1 MIMTMTRKLLTA
13 LMLAATLTAT
23 AQAQS
28 FGIGT
33 AGGGSSTYS
42 IGAAIANVISNATG
56 DQYLV
61 QPYGGTGRVMPL
73 VNSGRTDF
81 GLANILEVS
90 NAYNGVGDFQGH
102 EHPDLRVVAVLYPF
116 DVGLFV
122 REDAEYQSIN
132 DIKGARISSGYSGQ
146 RIIGELIDAA
156 LANADLTMDDMR
168 AVPTTNLLS
177 NADDFTAGRTDVGFF
192 ALGSGKLDEVNAS
205 VGGIRFLPFNIDAEA
220 QARMQA
226 LMPQTYVRVVQPRDN
241 LTGLNKPAPM
251 MAYDYILYAGKH
263 VDDDAV
269 YRLVEGLIEHR
280 QALADNYAN
289 LGRLE
294 PRKMAKNVRL
304 PYHPGA
310 IRYYQEH
317 DLWSR

>member
-1 MIMTMTRKLLTA
+1 MIMTTTRKLLI
-13 LMLAATLTAT
+13 TLSAMM
-23 AQAQS
+23 AMSGAVQAQS

-42 IGAAIANVISNATG
+42 IGAAIANVISKATG

-90 NAYNGVGDFQGH
+90 NAFHGKGDFAGH
-102 EHPDLRVVAVLYPF
+102 SHENLRVVAVLYPF

-122 REDAEYQSIN
+122 RDDAPFQSIN

-156 LANADLTMDDMR
+156 LANADLSMDDMD

-177 NADDFTAGRTDVGFF
+177 NADDFTAGRTDIGFF
-192 ALGSGKLDEVNAS
+192 ALGSGKLNEVDAS
-205 VGGIRFLPFNIDAEA
+205 VGGIRFIPFNIDAQA
-220 QARMQA
+220 QVRMQE
-226 LMPQTYVRVVQPRDN
+226 LMPQTYVRVVRPGDN
-241 LTGLNKPAPM
+241 LTGLDQPMPM

-263 VDDDAV
+263 VSDEAV
-269 YRLVEGLIEHR
+269 RRLVHGIVENR
-280 QALADNYAN
+280 QALAENYAN
-289 LGRLE
+289 LGRLD
-294 PRKMAKNVRL
+294 PKKMAKNL
-304 PYHPGA
+304 GIPYHPGA
-310 IRYYQEH
+310 IRYYKENG
-317 DLWSR
+317 LWSR